1 VSWNRASTFTSL
13 AAQMETL
20 AQLKPSFSS
29 TDKTIPQWQLDVH
42 TYSDACKAKLL
53 LVADA
58 RRECE
63 VYLRRKEMEEGVARY
78 SEERPSWGY

>member
-1 VSWNRASTFTSL
+1 MPCPLGCGTVLHPRY
-13 AAQMETL
+13 
-20 AQLKPSFSS
+20 

-63 VYLRRKEMEEGVARY
+63 VYLRRKEMEEGVAGY